1 MASKA
6 ETLKNKI
13 TEAIKKEDS
22 SIVMTALLI
31 SVVKKGSI
39 FSSSLEVQISGRVDR
54 ENDIEKVLTIA
65 KNVAGDV
72 PVSSTV
78 RFKA

>member
-13 TEAIKKEDS
+13 TEAIKAEDS
-22 SIVMTALLI
+22 SIIMNFVLI
-31 SVVKKGSI
+31 SVVKKGGF
-39 FSSSLEVQISGRVDR
+39 FSSALEVQISGRVER
-54 ENDIEKVLTIA
+54 ESDLEKINDIA
-65 KNVAGDV
+65 KKTAGDV
-72 PVSSTV
+72 SVKSTL